1 MMRRI
6 LVLTIILTAALF
18 FPPNVL
24 AGAPLESIQKQVNN
38 VLDVL
43 REPALKSETA
53 RDAMEERILAI
64 ADDIFDYNELSRRAL
79 GRYWKKLNA
88 NEKEEFTDLF
98 SKLLASL
105 YMDRLVT
112 YTDEK
117 VIFEKEKMFSENQG
131 EVQSKVITGSTEI
144 PIHYRMIKK
153 DGNWKV
159 YDVIIEGVSLIKNYR
174 GQFRQILTNK
184 SPEDLLQIL
193 RRKVARA

>member
-6 LVLTIILTAALF
+6 LLLTILLTAALL

-24 AGAPLESIQKQVNN
+24 ADTPLESIQKQVNN

-43 REPALKSETA
+43 REPGIKNGTAKDAL
-53 RDAMEERILAI
+53 EERILAI
-64 ADDIFDYNELSRRAL
+64 AEDIFDYNELSRRAL
-79 GRYWKKLNA
+79 GQNWKKLNVK
-88 NEKEEFTDLF
+88 EKEEFTDLF
-98 SKLLASL
+98 STLLAGV
-105 YMDRLVT
+105 YMDRIVT

-117 VIFEKEKMFSENQG
+117 VIFEKENMFSENQG

-144 PIHYRMIKK
+144 PIYYRVIRK

-174 GQFRQILTNK
+174 GQFRQILTNR
-184 SPEDLLQIL
+184 SPEYLLQVL
-193 RRKVARA
+193 RKKVARA

>member
-6 LVLTIILTAALF
+6 LILTIILTAALF

-43 REPALKSETA
+43 REPALKNETA

-153 DGNWKV
+153 DGDWKV

>member
-6 LVLTIILTAALF
+6 LLLTILLTAALL

-24 AGAPLESIQKQVNN
+24 ADTPLESIQKQVNN

-43 REPALKSETA
+43 REPGIKNGTAKDAL
-53 RDAMEERILAI
+53 EERILAI
-64 ADDIFDYNELSRRAL
+64 AEDIFDYNELSRRAL
-79 GRYWKKLNA
+79 GQNWKKLNVK
-88 NEKEEFTDLF
+88 EKEEFTDLF
-98 SKLLASL
+98 STLLAGV
-105 YMDRLVT
+105 YMDRIVT

-117 VIFEKEKMFSENQG
+117 VIFEKENMFSENQG

-144 PIHYRMIKK
+144 SIYYRVIRK

-174 GQFRQILTNK
+174 GQFRQILTNR
-184 SPEDLLQIL
+184 SPEYLLQVL
-193 RRKVARA
+193 RKKVARA